1 MNLLY
6 PAHLARVEGESVQLF
21 TPHAVLC
28 FPREPCNDG
37 TPAAAA
43 TVSVMRITILGL
55 GIIGSTWARNHY
67 ADGRDIRTWNRT
79 RKADVPGF
87 TVNVTAA
94 VAGADVIMICVADP
108 PAVQQVIDAIAS
120 GLRAGQIVV
129 QTSTISAAW
138 TIRFAEQVAARGAA
152 FLDCPFTGSKPAA
165 EQRQTVFYSGG
176 DAAILERARPA
187 LAPLSKAILHVGDI
201 GAASSLKLA
210 MNVNIALVG
219 QALCESLALAR
230 RAGLNDE
237 TFFKALQLNASRSGV
252 ADLKE
257 PKLRARDWS
266 PQFSIKHM
274 AKDLR
279 LAMETAG
286 DLPLAQAREV
296 LRAYESGLAQ
306 GWGDQD
312 FASLMRLVDPS

>member
-1 MNLLY
+1 
-6 PAHLARVEGESVQLF
+6 
-21 TPHAVLC
+21 
-28 FPREPCNDG
+28 
-37 TPAAAA
+37 
-43 TVSVMRITILGL
+43 MRIAILGL
-55 GIIGSTWARNHY
+55 GIIGSTWARNHH
-67 ADGRDIRTWNRT
+67 ADGRDIRTWNRSAKT
-79 RKADVPGF
+79 DAPGF
-87 TVNVTAA
+87 TADVVAA
-94 VAGADVIMICVADP
+94 VEGAEVIMICVADP
-108 PAVQQVIDAIAS
+108 PAVQQVIAAIAP

-138 TIRFAEQVAARGAA
+138 TTRFAEQVAARSADY
-152 FLDCPFTGSKPAA
+152 LDCPFTGSKPAA
-165 EQRQTVFYSGG
+165 EQRQTVFYVGG
-176 DAAILERARPA
+176 DAAILARARPA
-187 LAPLSKAILHVGDI
+187 LAPLSKAIIHVGGI

-230 RAGLNDE
+230 RAGLSDE
-237 TFFKALQLNASRSGV
+237 MFFTALQLNASRSGV
-252 ADLKE
+252 SDLKE

-266 PQFSIKHM
+266 PQFSVKHM

-286 DLPLAQAREV
+286 ELPLAQTREV

-312 FASLMRLVDPS
+312 FASLMRLVDPR